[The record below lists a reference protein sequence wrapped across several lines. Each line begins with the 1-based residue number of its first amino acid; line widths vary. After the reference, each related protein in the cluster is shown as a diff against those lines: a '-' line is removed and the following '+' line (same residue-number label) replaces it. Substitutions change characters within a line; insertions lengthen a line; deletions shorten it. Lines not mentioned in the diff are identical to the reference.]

1 MRPDIEWQVDQP
13 DGDQHT
19 IVHSRPAATSRRHR
33 VIMAVM
39 IILGIALGVAYH
51 AIPEPTPRVA
61 ALPQVTPTPVPP
73 PPIDDIIGRESYALA
88 VGNLNA
94 FLALQ
99 DPTDPNWQRAQLGA
113 FRTWGK
119 PANGPLYTIV
129 ESGTLPANRAW
140 ADVLQ
145 FRGGEYFRETRFY
158 RLDGGQWRRIA
169 PVTDV
174 DFWGIPQTFQ
184 TDHFDV
190 RFRTRDVALAHDVAR
205 QFESVYTRACRDL
218 ECTDRPL
225 PPAKKLQV
233 RLWPDTITPDIL
245 LEHDQIVYDVFSP
258 RLAGLYYQGP
268 TPDQPSLDRPVNQ
281 AAVNNILYFVA
292 RSSIQLAS
300 WPSDIASEQLLLI
313 ITDWEQLRF
322 TGQPMQRL
330 LQQPQLLAGQD
341 LLSPAELWTWPSL
354 STTHN
359 FNLIYAES
367 TALINFVD
375 YRYGPSFV
383 VGLLH
388 QLGQTGTF
396 SETLTQL
403 GLSYPDFDR
412 DWQTWLKQFKSKE

>member
-1 MRPDIEWQVDQP
+1 
-13 DGDQHT
+13 
-19 IVHSRPAATSRRHR
+19 
-33 VIMAVM
+33 VM

-51 AIPEPTPRVA
+51 AIPEPAPRVA

-88 VGNLNA
+88 TGNLNA

-99 DPTDPNWQRAQLGA
+99 DPADPDWQRTQLGA

-119 PANGPLYTIV
+119 PADGPLYTIV
-129 ESGTLPANRAW
+129 ESGTLPTNRAW

-158 RLDGGQWRRIA
+158 QLSDGQWRRIA

-174 DFWGIPQTFQ
+174 AFWGIPQSFQ
-184 TDHFDV
+184 TDHFEV
-190 RFRTRDVALAHDVAR
+190 RFRTRDLPLARDIGR
-205 QFESVYTRACRDL
+205 QFESAYARACRDL
-218 ECTDRPL
+218 HCPDRSL
-225 PPAKKLQV
+225 PPDQKLQV
-233 RLWPDTITPDIL
+233 RLWPDTITPNIL
-245 LEHDQIVYDVFSP
+245 LEHDQIVYDLFSP

-268 TPDQPSLDRPVNQ
+268 TLDQPSLDRPVNQ
-281 AAVNNILYFVA
+281 SAVDNIIYYVA

-300 WPSDIASEQLLLI
+300 WPPDVASQQLLLI
-313 ITDWEQLRF
+313 IADWERLRF
-322 TGQPMQRL
+322 TSQPRQRL
-330 LQQPQLLAGQD
+330 IHQPHLLASKD
-341 LLSPAELWTWPSL
+341 LLSLADLWTWPSL
-354 STTHN
+354 TAAHN
-359 FNLIYAES
+359 FDLIYAES

-403 GLSYPDFDR
+403 GLAYPDFDR
-412 DWQTWLKQFKSKE
+412 DWQTWLKQFKSTE